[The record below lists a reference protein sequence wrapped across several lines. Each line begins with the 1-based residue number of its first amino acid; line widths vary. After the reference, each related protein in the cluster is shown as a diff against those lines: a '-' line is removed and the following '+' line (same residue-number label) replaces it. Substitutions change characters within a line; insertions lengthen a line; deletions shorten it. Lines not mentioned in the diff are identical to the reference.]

1 MYTFPALS
9 LAAGCSIAH
18 KLQKGPPDC
27 NESTCEEGYRRVMCA
42 PAIGGNTEIGRRV
55 GVRRRLLYDNM
66 CAIALGCGA
75 QAPGEWSVLVS

>member
-55 GVRRRLLYDNM
+55 GDASCTTTCVPLLLGAARRH
-66 CAIALGCGA
+66 
-75 QAPGEWSVLVS
+75 QASGLC